1 MRQTTANTNTQQLR
15 MPGIAAS
22 RRRPPAVVT
31 CCSVAPGQAVIYTGK
46 ISGGPSFGST
56 GVVTQAR
63 QRKAVV
69 DMGTS
74 GVWNIPYYFLTTP
87 QAA

>member
-1 MRQTTANTNTQQLR
+1 MMRQTKANANTQQLH
-15 MPGIAAS
+15 MPGMAAYH
-22 RRRPPAVVT
+22 RPPAVVT
-31 CCSVAPGQAVIYTGK
+31 CCSVEPGQSVIYTGK
-46 ISGGPSFGST
+46 VSGGPSFGST

-74 GVWNIPYYFLTTP
+74 GVWNIPYYFLTAP